1 MRKFKKLDLNCDGRL
16 SKAEIKNACFK
27 YYKFLMGEDEIE
39 KIFDAVDTDQS
50 GYIEYTEFVVACENL
65 EEILQE
71 ERLNAAFKMFDKDG
85 SGGITKEEIKMVLS
99 EHDKFELPEEIL
111 NKIMAKVDANNDGV
125 ISADEFKTYMRQAT
139 L

>member
-1 MRKFKKLDLNCDGRL
+1 M
-16 SKAEIKNACFK
+16 SEEEI
-27 YYKFLMGEDEIE
+27 D

-50 GYIEYTEFVVACENL
+50 GYIEYTEFVVACEKS
-65 EEILQE
+65 EELLQE

-99 EHDKFELPEEIL
+99 ESDKYELPDEIL
-111 NKIMAKVDANNDGV
+111 TKIMAKVDANHDGV